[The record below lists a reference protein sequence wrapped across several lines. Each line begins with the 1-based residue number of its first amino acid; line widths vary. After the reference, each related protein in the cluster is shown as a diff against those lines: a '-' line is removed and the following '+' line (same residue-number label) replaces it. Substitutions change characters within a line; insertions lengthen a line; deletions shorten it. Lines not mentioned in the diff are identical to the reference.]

1 MRPSIDGR
9 VRVAV
14 EQQFGFLSWA
24 HAADLGF
31 LEVGLDPDVLE
42 RLTSIASSR
51 GETLDQLVGELLLAA
66 VEELEQGE

>member
-31 LEVGLDPDVLE
+31 LEVGLDPDVLI
-42 RLTSIASSR
+42 RHQR
-51 GETLDQLVGELLLAA
+51 QQVGAALHHLAFT
-66 VEELEQGE
+66 G